1 MAGGGDV
8 DDETNAALSRVVG
21 TLRGEP
27 LANAGSST
35 SFGGLFPKGMDLAH
49 ASVRKTVSLS
59 GLLLIWPSAPRTGEG
74 EDPTG
79 RLAAVIYGLLG
90 YDDGSD

>member
-1 MAGGGDV
+1 V
-8 DDETNAALSRVVG
+8 DDETKAALSRVVG

-27 LANAGSST
+27 LAKVGSRT

-59 GLLLIWPSAPRTGEG
+59 GLLLIWPSAPRTGDG

-79 RLAAVIYGLLG
+79 RVVAGIYVLSG
-90 YDDGSD
+90 